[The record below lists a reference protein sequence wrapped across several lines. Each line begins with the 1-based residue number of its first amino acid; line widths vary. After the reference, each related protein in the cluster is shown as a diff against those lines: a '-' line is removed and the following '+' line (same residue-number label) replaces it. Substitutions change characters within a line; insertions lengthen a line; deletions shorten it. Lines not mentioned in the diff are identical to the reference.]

1 MRGIYLGERELL
13 IGGWS
18 DCAGSL
24 SKPYCFAH
32 QRVPARKQH
41 SERRAISSPSSNA
54 KRRSLT
60 MTSPVVSMPSP
71 QGEGKLA
78 TRTYLTKSALP
89 SILGMYA
96 FAAGTFIV
104 AARMAHWYGNT
115 QSAMVL
121 FPLVLILGGLA
132 QFYAGAWAFHTNDA
146 VALAMHGTWGSF
158 WVAYGILEILYATGR
173 VVRPQG
179 AFPELGFWFV
189 AVAAITWGITAA
201 AGKNKA
207 VATVLTLLALG
218 STIEAVAE
226 LAGADWLRMLAGYF
240 LIASALVAWYVA
252 STLIIRFG
260 EIDKARPGPPVV
272 SSESARV
279 A

>member
-1 MRGIYLGERELL
+1 
-13 IGGWS
+13 
-18 DCAGSL
+18 
-24 SKPYCFAH
+24 
-32 QRVPARKQH
+32 
-41 SERRAISSPSSNA
+41 
-54 KRRSLT
+54 
-60 MTSPVVSMPSP
+60 MTSSVVPMPSP

-78 TRTYLTKSALP
+78 TRTPLAMAALP

-115 QSAMVL
+115 QSAIVL
-121 FPLVLILGGLA
+121 FPLVLIVGGLA
-132 QFYAGAWAFHTNDA
+132 QFYAGAWAFRTNDA

-158 WVAYGILEILYATGR
+158 WVAYGILEILYSTGR
-173 VVRPQG
+173 VARPQG

-189 AVAAITWGITAA
+189 AIAAITWGITAA
-201 AGKNKA
+201 AGKNKR
-207 VATVLTLLALG
+207 VATVLALLAVG
-218 STIEAVAE
+218 STLEAVAE
-226 LAGADWLRMLAGYF
+226 LAGVDWLRMLAGYF

-252 STLIIRFG
+252 SALIMNFG
-260 EIDKARPGPPVV
+260 KMDKTQASSPVA